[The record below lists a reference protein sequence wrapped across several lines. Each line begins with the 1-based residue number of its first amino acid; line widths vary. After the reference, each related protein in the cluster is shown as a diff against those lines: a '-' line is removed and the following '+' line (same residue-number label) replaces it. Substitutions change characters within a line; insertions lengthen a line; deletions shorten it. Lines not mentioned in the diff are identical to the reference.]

1 MNFRGI
7 VHARIDDRLIHGQ
20 VAVFW
25 CNYLGVSR
33 IMVANDEVSGDE
45 MRKAALRLVVPAGLR
60 SSIISVDN
68 AANNICAGKY
78 EGQKVLL
85 IARSPVDILRLVK
98 AGVKL
103 EQVNAGNLSSRQNTV
118 CVKKYINVTPE
129 ELEAFLELNRRGIRL
144 TAKLVPDSQE
154 EDLMDYLKKAGSL
167 GFEQVPRCEG
177 GKG

>member
-33 IMVANDEVSGDE
+33 IMVAN
-45 MRKAALRLVVPAGLR
+45 
-60 SSIISVDN
+60 
-68 AANNICAGKY
+68 
-78 EGQKVLL
+78 
-85 IARSPVDILRLVK
+85 
-98 AGVKL
+98 
-103 EQVNAGNLSSRQNTV
+103 
-118 CVKKYINVTPE
+118 VTPE

-154 EDLMDYLKKAGSL
+154 EDLMEYLKKAGGP

-177 GKG
+177 GKE

>member
-33 IMVANDEVSGDE
+33 IMVANDEVAGDE

-118 CVKKYINVTPE
+118 CVKKYINVC
-129 ELEAFLELNRRGIRL
+129 RRSWRRFW
-144 TAKLVPDSQE
+144 S
-154 EDLMDYLKKAGSL
+154 
-167 GFEQVPRCEG
+167 
-177 GKG
+177 